1 MEKLE
6 HPLWIVHMVNA
17 LFGPLVAAALRPLGV
32 TFAPGH
38 DVIPDFIVMSLLIL
52 IAVSVICL
60 LLRSRLSVEN
70 PGRLQVMLED
80 ALSFIHGMVDDYIGP
95 KGRNY
100 VTLVGTMFVFIL
112 LGNLMGLVPGLKSPT
127 SNINVTLGCA
137 LTVFV
142 YYQFHGFKEQGVL
155 GYLKHFLA
163 PPGAPIWIAPIYL
176 PIEIISHMSRVLS
189 LSVRLFGNIFG
200 EDLVILILF
209 SIVPFVVPLP
219 MMFLGL
225 ITAALQAYIFAML
238 TTIYLAGAVVV
249 DHGPADHGGHGD
261 EHAAGHGAATV
272 GAA

>member
-6 HPLWIVHMVNA
+6 HSLWVVQLFNA
-17 LFGPLVAAALRPLGV
+17 VFGSAVAAALRPFGF
-32 TFAPGH
+32 TFKPGQ

-52 IAVSVICL
+52 LGVSVLCL
-60 LLRSRLSVEN
+60 FIRSRLSVDN
-70 PGRLQVMLED
+70 PGRLQLALEE
-80 ALSFIHGMVDDYIGP
+80 ALSFLHGMLDDYVGP

-100 VTLVGTMFVFIL
+100 LPLVGAIFIFIL

-127 SNINVTLGCA
+127 SNFNVTLGCA

-142 YYQFHGFKEQGVL
+142 YYQFQGFKEQGIL

-176 PIEIISHMSRVLS
+176 PIEIISHFSRILS

-200 EDLVILILF
+200 EDLVIIILA
-209 SIVPFVVPLP
+209 SLVPFVVAVP
-219 MMFLGL
+219 MMVLG
-225 ITAALQAYIFAML
+225 IVTAVLQAYIFAML

-249 DHGPADHGGHGD
+249 DHGPDGHESHGD
-261 EHAAGHGAATV
+261 AHAAAEAQAA
-272 GAA
+272 

>member
-6 HPLWIVHMVNA
+6 HPLWLVQIVNA
-17 LFGPLVAAALRPLGV
+17 LFGPVVAAALRPLGIHF
-32 TFAPGH
+32 TPGH
-38 DVIPDFIVMSLLIL
+38 EVIPDFIVMSLVVFV
-52 IAVSVICL
+52 AVSVLCL
-60 LLRSRLSVEN
+60 LIRSRLSVEN
-70 PGRLQVMLED
+70 PGKVQLALEE
-80 ALSFIHGMVDDYIGP
+80 AVSFLYSMVDDYIGP
-95 KGRNY
+95 KGRSY
-100 VTLVGTMFVFIL
+100 VTLVGTMFIFIL
-112 LGNLMGLVPGLKSPT
+112 IGNLMGLVPGLKSPT

-176 PIEIISHMSRVLS
+176 PVEIISHLSRVLS

-200 EDLVILILF
+200 EDLVILIIA

-249 DHGPADHGGHGD
+249 DHGPEGHGPPG
-261 EHAAGHGAATV
+261 EAHGAAQV
-272 GAA
+272 EAA

>member
-6 HPLWIVHMVNA
+6 HSLWVVQLFNA
-17 LFGPLVAAALRPLGV
+17 VFGSAVAAALRPFGF
-32 TFAPGH
+32 TFKPGQ

-52 IAVSVICL
+52 LGVSVLCL
-60 LLRSRLSVEN
+60 FIRSRLSVDN
-70 PGRLQVMLED
+70 PGRLQLALEE
-80 ALSFIHGMVDDYIGP
+80 ALSFLHGMLDDYVGP

-100 VTLVGTMFVFIL
+100 LPLVGAIFIFIL

-127 SNINVTLGCA
+127 SNFNVTLGCA

-142 YYQFHGFKEQGVL
+142 YYQFQGFKEQGIL

-176 PIEIISHMSRVLS
+176 PIEIISHFSRILS

-200 EDLVILILF
+200 EDLVIIILA
-209 SIVPFVVPLP
+209 SLVPFVVPLP
-219 MMFLGL
+219 MMVLG
-225 ITAALQAYIFAML
+225 IVTAVLQAYIFAML

-249 DHGPADHGGHGD
+249 DHGPDGHESHGD
-261 EHAAGHGAATV
+261 AHAAAEAQAA
-272 GAA
+272 

>member
-6 HPLWIVHMVNA
+6 HPLWIVHVVNA
-17 LFGPLVAAALRPLGV
+17 LFGPVVAAALRPFGFV
-32 TFAPGH
+32 FAPGH
-38 DVIPDFIVMSLLIL
+38 EVIPDFIVMSLLIL
-52 IAVSVICL
+52 IGVSALCL
-60 LLRSRLSVEN
+60 IIRSRLSVEH
-70 PGRLQVMLED
+70 PGKLQIVLED
-80 ALSFIHGMVDDYIGP
+80 ALSFVYGMVDDYIGP
-95 KGRNY
+95 KGRSY

-112 LGNLMGLVPGLKSPT
+112 IGNLMGLVPGLKSPT
-127 SNINVTLGCA
+127 SNINVTVGCA

-142 YYQFHGFKEQGVL
+142 YYQFHGFKEQGIV
-155 GYLKHFLA
+155 GYLRHFLA

-176 PIEIISHMSRVLS
+176 PIEIISHLSRVLS

-225 ITAALQAYIFAML
+225 ITSALQAFIFAML

-249 DHGPADHGGHGD
+249 DHGDDA
-261 EHAAGHGAATV
+261 HAAGHGH
-272 GAA
+272 GAAAQETA